1 MTTAQDTPF
10 LDYAVRWRT
19 GDARPGKHAA
29 RALGAGGNFRGLKPF
44 WQVPDARHI
53 DVRRSITDPF
63 DTIMVRQT
71 ENRGSIALVLAA
83 DLSASMRAAPGMC
96 HLDTLATLAHAAS
109 RAAHRAGDNFG
120 FIAFDETIRQDF
132 LLPPTRARGPATH
145 IAQRLPTARATARG
159 AAAIADLTW
168 HLPERRCL
176 VLLVSDFLLPLTL
189 LDTALRRLARH
200 DIAPVVLHGPDPATM
215 PRAGLLRLRDAE
227 DGRTRLVLMRPGV
240 HRRWLQSCATW
251 RAALDGVFARHCRA
265 AFHVQGALDLAAL
278 GVHLQ

>member
-1 MTTAQDTPF
+1 MTTAHDTPF

-63 DTIMVRQT
+63 DTIIVRQT

-83 DLSASMRAAPGMC
+83 DLSASMRAAAGIS
-96 HLDTLATLAHAAS
+96 HLDTLATLTQAAS

-120 FIAFDETIRQDF
+120 FIGFDETIRQDF
-132 LLPPTRARGPATH
+132 LLPPTRARGPAAH
-145 IAQRLPTARATARG
+145 IAQRLPTARATGRG
-159 AAAIADLTW
+159 ADAIADLTW

-176 VLLVSDFLLPLTL
+176 LLLISDFLLPLQL

-200 DIAPVVLHGPDPATM
+200 DIAPVVLHGPDPASM
-215 PRAGLLRLRDAE
+215 PRSGLLRLRDAE
-227 DGRTRLVLMRPGV
+227 DARTRLVLMRPSV
-240 HRRWLQSCATW
+240 HKRWMQSRVSW
-251 RAALDGVFARHCRA
+251 RTALDGVFARHGRP
-265 AFHVQGALDLAAL
+265 AFHVHGALDIAAL
-278 GVHLQ
+278 GMHLQ